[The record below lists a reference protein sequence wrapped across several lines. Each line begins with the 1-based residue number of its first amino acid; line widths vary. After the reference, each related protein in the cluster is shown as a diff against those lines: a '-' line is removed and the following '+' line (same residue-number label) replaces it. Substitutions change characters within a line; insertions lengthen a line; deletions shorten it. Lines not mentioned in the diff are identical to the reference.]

1 MIPELGHFA
10 LTLALLVAM
19 VQGAVPLI
27 GAARGDGRW
36 MAVARPA
43 AKLMTNSPSYYGML
57 VAHLG
62 VAIFII
68 GVALVNLLAHRFASR
83 W

>member
-43 AKLMTNSPSYYGML
+43 AELMTNSPSYYGTL
-57 VAHLG
+57 VAHRG
-62 VAIFII
+62 VAIFIV
-68 GVALVNLLAHRFASR
+68 GVALVNLLAHRFARR